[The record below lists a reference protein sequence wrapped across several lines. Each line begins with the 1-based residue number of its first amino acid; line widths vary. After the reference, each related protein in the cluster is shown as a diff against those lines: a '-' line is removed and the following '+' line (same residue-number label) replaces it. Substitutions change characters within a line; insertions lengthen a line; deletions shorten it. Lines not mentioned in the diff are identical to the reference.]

1 MIPPSSTDPTGRA
14 AHACG
19 LSPSTAREDLFY
31 RSRFLDRARDMH
43 VETVRLRLTR
53 IRDNGEA
60 MVLSDIL
67 RIVREAFSA
76 GASSLADAQT
86 AMACER
92 DLETLRRILIDD
104 PDADLSHRHPIK
116 VTDRRTGGK
125 EAA

>member
-1 MIPPSSTDPTGRA
+1 
-14 AHACG
+14 
-19 LSPSTAREDLFY
+19 
-31 RSRFLDRARDMH
+31 MH

-67 RIVREAFSA
+67 RIVREAFVA
-76 GASSLADAQT
+76 GVSSMADAQT
-86 AMACER
+86 AEECA
-92 DLETLRRILIDD
+92 RILIND

>member
-1 MIPPSSTDPTGRA
+1 
-14 AHACG
+14 
-19 LSPSTAREDLFY
+19 
-31 RSRFLDRARDMH
+31 MH